1 MTLVRT
7 FLMLLLVMV
16 SGCVSWS
23 QPRARRSDCP
33 HLCHC
38 EEDGTFSRADCADR
52 GLEALPSGMSIFT
65 SYLDLSMNNIS
76 QLRSNAFSNLHFLE
90 ELRLAGNELRDIPK
104 GAFEGL
110 INLKVLMLQNNQLQ
124 EVPGEAFQS
133 LRSLHSLRL
142 DANHISRVPP
152 NCFDGLSS
160 LRHLW
165 LDDNA
170 LTEVPADALRVLS
183 SLQAMTLALNKITHI
198 PDRAFANLS
207 SLVVLHVSN
216 NRVLSVGKH
225 SFDGLRSLETLTCAD
240 VPRPLRLHVFV
251 AVPSEGER
259 ERGSRTWLCFWISA
273 DPDLCRAFLQG
284 NTTQAAVITQQLYQ
298 CVYHFCQHTPQIRAT
313 LYTKHNGG
321 PLKKCAC
328 VLKNGGKVCLH
339 KTKCCPYRDLNY
351 NRLEEFPVAIRSL
364 RTLKELGFHHN
375 NIKSI
380 PGNAF
385 VGNPSLVTIFFYD
398 NPIHFVGRSAFQHLP
413 ELRTLSLNGAT
424 DITEFPDLKGT
435 HSLERLAITGARITS
450 LPSTLCAQLPN
461 LQTLDLS
468 HNLIQTLPSLQGCE
482 KIRMIDLHH
491 NQIQEVRGD
500 TFGSLPSLQTL
511 HLGWNELSF
520 VGPLIFSGLAALTK
534 LDLSSN
540 KLSSLPV
547 VELHTLTHLK
557 LAGNVDLQELLPV
570 ENFPTLRVVEMPY
583 AFQCC
588 AFLNWEKYGSPSRR
602 SRNGSNDQ
610 GLKEG
615 LIPSP
620 DHDLE
625 NVSVD
630 SDDDPLPHHSVQCSP
645 TPGPFQPCF
654 RLFGSWLIRGGVW
667 TIAVLS
673 LVCNALV
680 MLSVFLS
687 PMFLSSVKLL
697 MGLLALVNSVLGLCS
712 VSMALL
718 DALTFGSFASY
729 GTRWQSSVSCKLT
742 GFLSVFASET
752 GVFLLMAATVE
763 RSFSIRSGQAE
774 AERRAST
781 RAVKM
786 AVVACF
792 VAGLVMSV
800 APLLQAT
807 QQSTSSLCLP
817 LGEPSALGFPVAQV
831 LVNSLCYLV
840 MTVIYTRLYCSLEKA
855 DVDKQWGC
863 AMVRHVA
870 WLIFADCVLYFPVAF
885 LSFSALLRLSAVGP
899 GVATLVLLVVAPLP
913 ACINPL
919 LYVLFNPH
927 FKEDLG
933 LVLRQTR
940 RMPVRNRN
948 RSRVSLNSED
958 AEKQSCDSTQALVP
972 FASSD
977 ESGSKS
983 LVLLTDCTKSSHL
996 AVHCA
1001 CTS

>member
-38 EEDGTFSRADCADR
+38 EEDGTFSRADCSDR

-225 SFDGLRSLETLTCAD
+225 SFDGLRSLET
-240 VPRPLRLHVFV
+240 
-251 AVPSEGER
+251 
-259 ERGSRTWLCFWISA
+259 
-273 DPDLCRAFLQG
+273 
-284 NTTQAAVITQQLYQ
+284 
-298 CVYHFCQHTPQIRAT
+298 
-313 LYTKHNGG
+313 
-321 PLKKCAC
+321 
-328 VLKNGGKVCLH
+328 
-339 KTKCCPYRDLNY
+339 
-351 NRLEEFPVAIRSL
+351 
-364 RTLKELGFHHN
+364 LGFHHN

-610 GLKEG
+610 GLKEV

-620 DHDLE
+620 ADHDLE